1 MTTYASVLTALSDP
15 TRRDV
20 LERLR
25 QGPRS
30 VTALAESLPVSRP
43 AVSQHLKV
51 LREAGL
57 VTQEQA
63 GTRHFYSVNPGG
75 LVELRKYLDGFWSDV
90 LLAFEAEV
98 NSRKDDPT

>member
-1 MTTYASVLTALSDP
+1 MNTYASVLTALSDP

-20 LERLR
+20 FELLA

-30 VTALAESLPVSRP
+30 VTALADCMPVSRP

-51 LREAGL
+51 LSKAGL
-57 VTQEQA
+57 VTQEKS
-63 GTRHFYSVNPGG
+63 GTRHMYSVDPRG
-75 LVELRKYLDGFWSDV
+75 LVELRRYLDGFWSDV
-90 LLAFEAEV
+90 LLAFEAEI

>member
-1 MTTYASVLTALSDP
+1 MNSYANVLTALSDP

-30 VTALAESLPVSRP
+30 VTALAETLPVSRP

-51 LREAGL
+51 LGKAGL
-57 VTQEQA
+57 VTQEKA
-63 GTRHFYSVNPGG
+63 GTRHMYSVDPRG
-75 LVELRKYLDGFWSDV
+75 LVELRKYLDSFWSDV
-90 LLAFEAEV
+90 LLAFEAEI
-98 NSRKDDPT
+98 NSRNDDTT